1 MAERRPERPSGR
13 HPERI
18 PLERLLSRW
27 RVASRTQ
34 AQQWVR
40 AGRVSVAGRITHDPR
55 RWVEPARE
63 AVEVDGQRVGAPEAQ
78 GPACWLLLNK
88 PRGVVCTTR
97 DPEGRPTVMDLVRAH
112 AVPGLAPVGRLDKA
126 SAGLLLLT
134 DDARL
139 ADRLLDPASHLAKHY
154 RVKVRGRVQARM
166 LEELR
171 TTTLEE
177 DGLAL
182 GPMQVEVE
190 REGPRSCWLRVVLRE
205 GKNRQI
211 RRRLEALGLEVEVLV
226 RTALGPLE
234 LGTLAPGEVRVLAAT
249 EVQSLAQ
256 AVAAVRGPA
265 TKQARPQGGRAWQ
278 DAPGGRPRGRGP
290 ARG

>member
-1 MAERRPERPSGR
+1 MGERIPD
-13 HPERI
+13 RI

-34 AQQWVR
+34 AQGMVR
-40 AGRVSVAGRITHDPR
+40 AGRVRVAGRVVRDPR
-55 RWVEPARE
+55 CWVDGAHDT
-63 AVEVDGQRVGAPEAQ
+63 VEVDGQRVGAPAVR
-78 GPACWLLLNK
+78 GAACWLLLNK
-88 PRGVVCTTR
+88 PRGVVSTTR

-139 ADRLLDPASHLAKHY
+139 ADRLLDPASHLPKRY
-154 RVKVRGRVQARM
+154 RVKVRGRMDARR
-166 LEELR
+166 LEVLR
-171 TTTLEE
+171 TTAREE
-177 DGLAL
+177 DGLVL

-190 REGPRSCWLRVVLRE
+190 REGPRSCWLVVVLRE

-226 RTALGPLE
+226 RTAFGPLE
-234 LGTLAPGEVRVLAAT
+234 LGTLAAGEVRALQPAEVEALAR
-249 EVQSLAQ
+249 
-256 AVAAVRGPA
+256 AVASSPRPA
-265 TKQARPQGGRAWQ
+265 TQQARPRGGRAWQ
-278 DAPGGRPRGRGP
+278 GKPAGRPRGRL
-290 ARG
+290 RR

>member
-1 MAERRPERPSGR
+1 MGERL
-13 HPERI
+13 

-40 AGRVSVAGRITHDPR
+40 AGRVSVAGRVTHDPR
-55 RWVEPARE
+55 RWVDPAAE
-63 AVEVDGQRVGAPEAQ
+63 EVCVDGVRAGPPAAS

-88 PRGVVCTTR
+88 PRGVVSTTH

-139 ADRLLDPASHLAKHY
+139 ADRLLDPASHLAKRY
-154 RVKVRGRVQARM
+154 RVKVRGRVQPPM
-166 LEELR
+166 LEALR
-171 TTTLEE
+171 STALEE
-177 DGLAL
+177 DGLVL

-190 REGPRSCWLRVVLRE
+190 REGPRSCWLAVVLRE

-226 RTALGPLE
+226 RTAFGPLE
-234 LGTLAPGEVRVLAAT
+234 LGTLPAGAVRVLDPHEVAA
-249 EVQSLAQ
+249 LAA
-256 AVAAVRGPA
+256 AVARAGARAPRAGADMKP
-265 TKQARPQGGRAWQ
+265 ARPQGGRAVQ
-278 DAPGGRPRGRGP
+278 GRPAPRGR
-290 ARG
+290 RRS